1 MALTGIQIFKLLP
14 QTNCKECAA
23 SPPVSHLP

>member
-14 QTNCKECAA
+14 KTNCKECGV
-23 SPPVSHLP
+23 PTCLHLP